1 MTPNRTVLIVTSSYA
16 PAMIADMHRA
26 RLLAWELPALGWN
39 VEVLAP
45 DSSYQYANCLD
56 KDAKEFFCP
65 DTPVHFTRP
74 YKPIL
79 PRALRSGLIGWK
91 ALWPLVA
98 TGGKLLAQRRF
109 DLVYFS
115 TTQFNLFLLGRWWQ
129 SRYRVPYVL
138 DIHDPIHK
146 ESKEGLGS
154 ERIGFRTA
162 VNRWLLKKIEAA
174 STPSARALISV
185 SNAYLED
192 LKARH
197 SSEWACWMQPLGH
210 AVIPFGASERDLI
223 EARVRMPSANPGPG
237 ELRRVIYVGAGGRVM
252 ARAFRVFCLALREVI
267 GRQRDLA
274 ARVRFELYGTMFHWR
289 EGDRKELSE
298 IAADC
303 GVADFVI
310 EDPRHVSYRRSL
322 ELLLGADGA
331 LVLGVDDN
339 GYIPSKLYTYAL
351 SGRPLLGILRQPSSG
366 YCAFTH
372 GSGLG
377 HLVSFGDES
386 APAEAGAKALRRF
399 LDEVFAGASVDRKDI
414 IREHLAPAMARRHV
428 ELFDACTA
436 KREITS
442 GRIP

>member
-1 MTPNRTVLIVTSSYA
+1 MTPSRTVLIVTSSYA

-45 DSSYQYANCLD
+45 DSSYQFAHCLD
-56 KDAKEFFCP
+56 KDAEEFFCP
-65 DTPVHFTRP
+65 DTPIHFTRP

-79 PRALRSGLIGWK
+79 PRAFRSGLIGWK
-91 ALWPLVA
+91 ALWPLIA

-129 SRYRVPYVL
+129 ARYRVPYVL

-146 ESKEGLGS
+146 ATKYGS
-154 ERIGFRTA
+154 GSVRIGYKTA

-174 STPSARALISV
+174 STPPACALISV
-185 SNAYLED
+185 SNTYLED

-197 SSEWACWMQPLGH
+197 SSRRACWMQPLGH

-223 EARVRMPSANPGPG
+223 EARARMPTVNPRSGV
-237 ELRRVIYVGAGGRVM
+237 LRRVIYVGAGGRVM
-252 ARAFRVFCLALREVI
+252 ARAFRAFCLALREVS
-267 GRQRDLA
+267 GRQRDL
-274 ARVRFELYGTMFHWR
+274 VEQIRFELYGTMFHWR
-289 EGDRKELSE
+289 DGDRKDLSE

-303 GVADFVI
+303 GVAGFVI
-310 EDPRHVSYRRSL
+310 EDPRRVSYRRSL
-322 ELLLGADGA
+322 ELLLDADGA
-331 LVLGVDDN
+331 LVLGVDDS

-351 SGRPLLGILRQPSSG
+351 SGKPLLGILRRPSSG
-366 YCAFTH
+366 HRAFTD

-377 HLVSFGDES
+377 HLVSFGD
-386 APAEAGAKALRRF
+386 AGPPAEVGANALRHF
-399 LDEVFAGASVDRKDI
+399 LDEVLAGARVDRRDA
-414 IREHLAPAMARRHV
+414 IREHLAPAMARRHA
-428 ELFDACTA
+428 ELFDACA
-436 KREITS
+436 ANVRLGGAIA
-442 GRIP
+442 R